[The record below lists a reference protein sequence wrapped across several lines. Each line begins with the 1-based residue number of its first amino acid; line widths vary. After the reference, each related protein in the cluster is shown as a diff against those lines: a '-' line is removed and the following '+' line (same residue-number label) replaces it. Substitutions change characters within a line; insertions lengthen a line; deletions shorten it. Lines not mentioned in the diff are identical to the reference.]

1 MYRVNLLTVW
11 LLLTASS
18 SSLWAANE
26 LEFTPFV
33 GHRFGGSFEL
43 DSPYSRLDAENS
55 TDWGFTISQ
64 ATSSA
69 ARYEFLYSH
78 QDTSLADTTDPN
90 NAFDLDI
97 HYIHLGGT
105 VDVYPIDRYEDKITP
120 YITGGLGMTFMNPSQ
135 RGYDDETRFSLS
147 VGGGL
152 KWYPTQ
158 RLGIRFEM
166 RGYSTLIDSKETLF
180 CNPGCNLQMEGDA
193 FPQFETNLGL
203 IFSF

>member
-1 MYRVNLLTVW
+1 MYRVSFLTVW
-11 LLLTASS
+11 LLLVASP
-18 SSLWAANE
+18 SSLLAAGG
-26 LEFTPFV
+26 LEFTPFT

-43 DSPYSRLDAENS
+43 DNHNNRLDIDNT
-55 TDWGFTISQ
+55 TDWGFTISR
-64 ATSSA
+64 A
-69 ARYEFLYSH
+69 ASDSTRYEFLYSH
-78 QDTSLADTTDPN
+78 QDSSLADTTDPE
-90 NAFDLDI
+90 NAFGLDI
-97 HYIHLGGT
+97 HYVHLGGT
-105 VDVYPIDRYEDKITP
+105 VDVYSLDYYQEKITP

-152 KWYPTQ
+152 KWYPTE

-166 RGYSTLIDSKETLF
+166 RGYSTLIDSNESLF
-180 CNPGCNLQMEGDA
+180 CDPGCNLQIEGDA